1 MLFGSDCNFRKEAYT
16 LVELEF
22 GNVMFLMYKSD
33 AKIRMST
40 KLAEVNFK
48 IRSGSTKYDFLK
60 KKNATAHPIH
70 LMSVCKNKG

>member
-1 MLFGSDCNFRKEAYT
+1 
-16 LVELEF
+16 
-22 GNVMFLMYKSD
+22 MFLMYKSD

-60 KKNATAHPIH
+60 KKNVTAHPIH